1 MTPSR
6 LSSRWMY
13 AQSGRARPAA
23 PRWPRRGAGKQPG
36 LERRVVQLGRQRP
49 AESALSRPPQIAI
62 EDTVPTPTAH
72 ALGHRLV
79 GQSLLVPES
88 QNLPNLPHQQPPC
101 RHRLALLSKGP
112 SVPQSGYRRAFT
124 IPGTDVPLP
133 PDSTFHFPD
142 FVFHFLESIF
152 HFLRIPCSTSSG
164 IGIPLDLG
172 LVAAGPGD
180 GALELVGDPQRGGR
194 RHYPASPVLRASP
207 PPSPARPD
215 PRGLSVGACHA
226 TGRASRVAS
235 IPLFHACRRH
245 YPGGAGRCMCRSLPG
260 RWQPSPYLRRVG
272 LRVTRFEACSA
283 FTRVAARMVAEPP
296 TRPFVVGVLRAI
308 SLPPSS
314 APSATG
320 WSDSCRAGFAPAGE
334 WRLRTAH

>member
-1 MTPSR
+1 MRVDPVSQLLGLGRLGVGEATGAEHGDKQLDAPQLPRAPVDQTRPLAGEVDERLLAGAVHLPHRRPQPPGPLPVDLEELGAAVAARMNLGVLLPEELQGDAVALELAVDVRAVGPGSASR
-6 LSSRWMY
+6 
-13 AQSGRARPAA
+13 
-23 PRWPRRGAGKQPG
+23 RRGAGKQPG

-62 EDTVPTPTAH
+62 HRPH
-72 ALGHRLV
+72 ADGARLGHRLV

-164 IGIPLDLG
+164 IGIPLRPDYALAHRG
-172 LVAAGPGD
+172 CRQSQRDGIEEHSVGDLVAAT
-180 GALELVGDPQRGGR
+180 
-194 RHYPASPVLRASP
+194 AS
-207 PPSPARPD
+207 
-215 PRGLSVGACHA
+215 
-226 TGRASRVAS
+226 VA
-235 IPLFHACRRH
+235 
-245 YPGGAGRCMCRSLPG
+245 
-260 RWQPSPYLRRVG
+260 V
-272 LRVTRFEACSA
+272 
-283 FTRVAARMVAEPP
+283 
-296 TRPFVVGVLRAI
+296 
-308 SLPPSS
+308 
-314 APSATG
+314 APSV
-320 WSDSCRAGFAPAGE
+320 SDWDIVRPRAQPRDAD
-334 WRLRTAH
+334 